1 MSVLPMVDAAGGR
14 NAAERADFL
23 RQATEKFP
31 EWDSNAKAH
40 LKTLTAQHNKR
51 PITKGFDAYLLRF
64 LGEMAD
70 KAKTPKTPP
79 KKKKPEGEAADAS
92 EKPAAKARKPDASE
106 ISKDKEGDPLLEDV
120 GPGLLARSAA
130 DDEDPK
136 EHGQKTLADICKE
149 IQEDGGPGI
158 REEDILMEKPGG
170 KPDEEENVA
179 AVKEAEKRQLRKRE
193 HAATKSKLDTE
204 SDDDPK
210 PKKSDD
216 DHKPKKAKPAIKKE
230 PAKPKSERKQ
240 QDVDPKSDSDS
251 DDDAKKSRFRRK
263 SESQII
269 ARFEMSRLRPVV
281 QQALFARDGLEIKD
295 GSANRVLNMHTIIA
309 ASQLVFGKQEFKNFK
324 EAMLASSEDKADQ

>member
-1 MSVLPMVDAAGGR
+1 MSETAKAR
-14 NAAERADFL
+14 FAAERADFL

-40 LKTLTAQHNKR
+40 LKTLTAQHNKK

-158 REEDILMEKPGG
+158 REEDILMEKPGD

-193 HAATKSKLDTE
+193 HPATKSKLDTE
-204 SDDDPK
+204 
-210 PKKSDD
+210 SDD

-263 SESQII
+263 SELQII